1 MIVLKN
7 VCKTLSGR
15 EVLKDISFHIAE
27 NETVGIIGLNG
38 AGKTTLLDTIV
49 GMIEPDSGFVRTGG
63 TESVIEEK
71 RFLRNLVYVSGT
83 RSQMWETLKVKD
95 SFDNCIKMYRINREA
110 AGIRLA
116 QLAEIFE
123 IKAFMD
129 RTPGSLSVGERMRCE
144 LVYALLTQPKILLLD
159 EVMIGLD
166 ISIKYRI
173 MQFFEKYRNEKR
185 ATIIY
190 TSHNLTEV
198 ETLCERVI
206 LIDAGRIIFDGRVE
220 RIMEMLSP
228 LYRMEVRVVDKLP
241 DLEDLPLEKYSVD
254 GDVMTLDYDKQKI
267 ETAQILRHLM
277 EKCKISDVRLF
288 EPDLE
293 GTIKKIYG
301 YKNEVPQK
309 NMRKE
314 AGRNSEK
321 TAR

>member
-7 VCKTLSGR
+7 VCKTLSGK

-27 NETVGIIGLNG
+27 SETVGIIGLNG

-49 GMIEPDSGFVRTGG
+49 GMIKPDSGFIRTGG
-63 TESVIEEK
+63 AECIIEEK
-71 RFLRNLVYVSGT
+71 SLLRNLAYVSGT
-83 RSQMWETLKVKD
+83 RSQMWETHKVKD
-95 SFDNCIKMYRINREA
+95 SFDNCVNMYRMDRRIAES
-110 AGIRLA
+110 RLTE
-116 QLAEIFE
+116 LAEIFE

-129 RTPGSLSVGERMRCE
+129 RTPESLSVGERMRCE
-144 LVYALLTQPKILLLD
+144 LVYALLVQPKILLLD

-173 MQFFEKYRNEKR
+173 MQFFEKYRNEQH
-185 ATIIY
+185 AAIIY

-206 LIDAGRIIFDGRVE
+206 LIDAGRIIFDGKVE
-220 RIMEMLSP
+220 RIMEMFSP
-228 LYRMEVRVVDKLP
+228 FYRMEVRIEDKLP
-241 DLEDLPLEKYSVD
+241 DFEDLPLEKYSVD

-277 EKCKISDVRLF
+277 EKCKFSDIKLF
-288 EPDLE
+288 EPNLE
-293 GTIKKIYG
+293 ETIKKIYR
-301 YKNEVPQK
+301 YKNEVAHE

-314 AGRNSEK
+314 AGRN
-321 TAR
+321 